1 MPIYEYSCD
10 QCGSIS
16 EFLVSKMG
24 DTPADL
30 KCGRCGSTKLSKALS
45 TIAVH
50 AAAAASPCQTG
61 ACPVP
66 TSQRS
71 CCGGRCNL

>member
-1 MPIYEYSCD
+1 MPIYEYRCEE
-10 QCGSIS
+10 CGGVS

-24 DTPADL
+24 GQPSDL
-30 KCGRCGSTKLSKALS
+30 KCDKCGSRKMSKALS

-50 AAAAASPCQTG
+50 ATAAASPCQSG

-66 TSQRS
+66 SSQRS

>member
-1 MPIYEYSCD
+1 MPIYEYRC
-10 QCGSIS
+10 QECGGVS

-24 DTPADL
+24 GEPADL
-30 KCGRCGSTKLSKALS
+30 KCSHCSSQNMTKALS
-45 TIAVH
+45 TMAVH
-50 AAAAASPCQTG
+50 AAAGQSPCQTG

-66 TSQRS
+66 SSQRS